1 MVSGLPTGVVTLL
14 FTDVEGSTRL
24 LQELGD
30 GYGEALHEHRRRL
43 RAAFAEHEG
52 VEVDTQGD
60 AFFVAFARASDA
72 VAAAADCQRA
82 LAGGPI
88 RVRMG
93 LHTGEPRLTDEGY
106 VGLDVHKGARIAAV
120 GHGGQVLLSQSTS
133 ALVDVDVRDLG
144 AHRLKDLSA
153 PERIYQLEVPG
164 LQCDFP
170 LLKTIEA
177 GMKNLPLP
185 RTSFVG
191 RASELEAI
199 DRLLD
204 DPGCRLLTLVG
215 PGGAGKTRL
224 ALEAAA
230 RRVDRYPHGVHF
242 VPLAPVASPDFLAP
256 ALGESIQFAV
266 DAVHSGFSAEEQL
279 LDYLGERS
287 TLLVL
292 DNFEHLVEGSGFLSE
307 VVERA
312 PHVALLTTSRER
324 LNVQSEWVFDVDGLG
339 LAENGDGSASAMRLF
354 VERATQ
360 VAPGLTLDDAE
371 YSQALRICR
380 LVDGMP
386 LGIELAASWV
396 SVLSCAEIAD
406 EIEGNIDFLTTS
418 MRDVPERH
426 RSLRAAID
434 QSWRLLTD
442 EQRSAFSR
450 LSVFRG
456 SFDRSAAVAVAGG
469 DLRLLSELVAKSL
482 LRRPDFGRFELH
494 ELLRQ
499 YAAEQL
505 RSSPAEEADA
515 RERHARHYATMLLER
530 EEALLGSE
538 LADARDE
545 LRGEL
550 ENLRLAAEWI
560 LADGDEHAALPVLD
574 AFYTFLFMHS
584 WFDSAET
591 LERLARI
598 AGFDAD
604 DPESASAVA
613 LAAAMDQIAIGAR
626 LGHDPETEELGVRC
640 LPVLRVRNLERELGR
655 CLCALGIMAGY
666 RDALPEAVA
675 LLEEGTTIATAVGDR
690 LTEIGGLMDLGFAR
704 LLMDDLGRARE
715 AFDAAHALSG
725 RLGNAFLR
733 AYTTSKLGLL
743 ADAEERFDDALRL
756 HMEANELFASVGD
769 PGGTGYALSRA
780 SLSAFGLGDY
790 SEALR
795 LGHAGY
801 EAFGEAN
808 HRWGLITALCRIGF
822 AELALGDGADA
833 RERFGEALE
842 RARDARAVS
851 LELLALTGVGACL
864 AEILPNRNGPPWSSR
879 SRSVTSSFPRP
890 TPSPPAR
897 PWIGS
902 RRSCRRSNSQLP
914 APPPPPRRWKSSSRR
929 HASRT
934 NSSARART
942 GARPSCSSQMATT
955 SGVSVRTSAHRIPSS
970 VERGHPEMR
979 WRVTWCDPCRKPGQR
994 NTTRNRAICS
1004 GFVKPSSGL
1013 EPETPSLP

>member
-1 MVSGLPTGVVTLL
+1 MANDLPTGVVTLL

-24 LQELGD
+24 LHELGD
-30 GYGEALHEHRRRL
+30 GYGEALHEHRRQL

-60 AFFVAFARASDA
+60 AFFVAFASASNA
-72 VAAAADCQRA
+72 VAAAADCQHV

-93 LHTGEPRLTDEGY
+93 LHTGEPRLTEEGY

-120 GHGGQVLLSQSTS
+120 GHGGQVLLSETTRT
-133 ALVDVDVRDLG
+133 LVDADVRDLG

-153 PERIYQLEVPG
+153 PERIYQLEIDG
-164 LQCDFP
+164 LPSEFP

-215 PGGAGKTRL
+215 PGGVGKTRL

-230 RRVDRYPHGVHF
+230 RRIDHYPHGVHF
-242 VPLAPVASPDFLAP
+242 VSLASVASPELLAP
-256 ALGESIQFAV
+256 AIAEAIQFAV
-266 DAVHSGFSAEEQL
+266 DGAHSGFSAQNQL

-292 DNFEHLVEGSGFLSE
+292 DNFEHLVEGSGLLNE
-307 VVERA
+307 VIERA
-312 PHVALLTTSRER
+312 ANVELLITSRER
-324 LNVQSEWVFDVDGLG
+324 LNLQSEWAFDVEGLG
-339 LAENGDGSASAMRLF
+339 LAEDEKGSASAVRLF

-360 VAPGLTLDDAE
+360 VEPGFALNDTA
-371 YSQALRICR
+371 YSQAARICR

-396 SVLSCAEIAD
+396 SLLSCAEIAD

-418 MRDVPERH
+418 MRDVPDRH

-450 LSVFRG
+450 LAVFRG
-456 SFDRSAAVAVAGG
+456 SFDRSAAAAVTGA
-469 DLRLLSELVAKSL
+469 DLRLLFELVAKSL

-505 RSSPAEEADA
+505 RSSPADEANA
-515 RERHARHYATMLLER
+515 RERHARHYATMLLDR
-530 EEALLGSE
+530 EEALFGPE
-538 LADARDE
+538 LAGARDE

-550 ENLRLAAEWI
+550 ENLRAAAEWT
-560 LADGDEHAALPVLD
+560 LADGDEHAALPVLE
-574 AFYTFLFMHS
+574 AFYTFLWMHS
-584 WFDSAET
+584 WFEGGET
-591 LERLARI
+591 LERLLRVC
-598 AGFDAD
+598 GFDSG
-604 DPESASAVA
+604 DPGSASDVA
-613 LAAAMDQIAIGAR
+613 LAVATCRVAIGAR
-626 LGHDPETEELGVRC
+626 LGYDPDVEELGAGC
-640 LPVLRVRNLERELGR
+640 LPVLRARNLERELAR

-666 RDALPEAVA
+666 RDNLAEAVT
-675 LLEEGTTIATAVGDR
+675 LLEEGAQIASAISDR
-690 LTEIGGLMDLGFAR
+690 LTETGALMDLGFGR
-704 LLMDDLGRARE
+704 LLMNDLEGARE
-715 AFDAAHALSG
+715 AFEATHALSAK
-725 RLGNAFLR
+725 LGNPLLL
-733 AYTTSKLGLL
+733 AYATSKLGLL
-743 ADAEERFDDALRL
+743 ADAEERFGDALRL

-795 LGHAGY
+795 LGRAGH
-801 EAFGEAN
+801 EAFSESN
-808 HRWGLITALCRIGF
+808 HRWGMITALCRIGF
-822 AELALGDGADA
+822 AALALGDGSEA
-833 RERFGEALE
+833 RERFEHALE
-842 RARDARAVS
+842 HAHAAQAIS
-851 LELLALTGVGACL
+851 LELLALSGIGAFL
-864 AEILPNRNGPPWSSR
+864 AEDPAEEGRAA
-879 SRSVTSSFPRP
+879 VTLTF
-890 TPSPPAR
+890 AL
-897 PWIGS
+897 GHE
-902 RRSCRRSNSQLP
+902 QLP
-914 APPPPPRRWKSSSRR
+914 ASYAFAARQALDRLEAELSAEQLAAVRE
-929 HASRT
+929 AAAAATLEELGRT
-934 NSSARART
+934 VR
-942 GARPSCSSQMATT
+942 Q
-955 SGVSVRTSAHRIPSS
+955 SV
-970 VERGHPEMR
+970 
-979 WRVTWCDPCRKPGQR
+979 
-994 NTTRNRAICS
+994 
-1004 GFVKPSSGL
+1004 
-1013 EPETPSLP
+1013 

>member
-24 LQELGD
+24 LHELGD
-30 GYGEALHEHRRRL
+30 DYGEALQEHRRRL

-60 AFFVAFARASDA
+60 ALFVAFARASNA

-82 LAGGPI
+82 LADGPI

-93 LHTGEPRLTDEGY
+93 LHTGEPRLTNEGY

-120 GHGGQVLLSQSTS
+120 GHGGQVLLSQTTR
-133 ALVDVDVRDLG
+133 ALVEADVRDLG
-144 AHRLKDLSA
+144 VHRLKDLSA
-153 PERIYQLEVPG
+153 PERIYQLDIDG
-164 LQCDFP
+164 LPCDFP

-199 DRLLD
+199 DRLLE

-242 VPLAPVASPDFLAP
+242 VPLASVASPDFLAP
-256 ALGESIQFAV
+256 ALAEAIQFAV
-266 DAVHSGFSAEEQL
+266 DGAHSGFSAQDQL
-279 LDYLGERS
+279 LDYLSERS

-292 DNFEHLVEGSGFLSE
+292 DNFEHLVEGSGFLNKVIE
-307 VVERA
+307 RGAHVE
-312 PHVALLTTSRER
+312 LLTTSRER
-324 LNVQSEWVFDVDGLG
+324 LNVQSEWVFEVEGLG
-339 LAENGDGSASAMRLF
+339 LAEDGNGSAAVSLF
-354 VERATQ
+354 VERAMQ
-360 VAPGLTLDDAE
+360 VVPGFALDGAA

-406 EIEGNIDFLTTS
+406 EIEGNIDFLATS

-456 SFDRSAAVAVAGG
+456 SFDHGAAAAVTGA

-505 RSSPAEEADA
+505 RLSPAEEADA
-515 RERHARHYATMLLER
+515 RERHARHYAAMLLER
-530 EEALLGSE
+530 QAALLGPE
-538 LADARDE
+538 LAVARDE

-550 ENLRLAAEWI
+550 DNLRAAAGWTLAE
-560 LADGDEHAALPVLD
+560 DDEHVALPVLE
-574 AFYTFLFMHS
+574 AFYTFLWMHS
-584 WFDSAET
+584 WFDGAET
-591 LERLARI
+591 LERLART

-604 DPESASAVA
+604 DPGSASAVA
-613 LAAAMDQIAIGAR
+613 LAAAMYRVAIGAR
-626 LGHDPETEELGVRC
+626 LGYDPEAEKLAARC
-640 LPVLRVRNLERELGR
+640 LPVLRARNLERELAG
-655 CLCALGIMAGY
+655 CLCALGIMAVY
-666 RDALPEAVA
+666 RDVFPEAVA
-675 LLEEGTTIATAVGDR
+675 FLEEGTTIAEAISDG
-690 LTEIGGLMDLGFAR
+690 LTEGGALMDLGFAR
-704 LLMDDLGRARE
+704 LLLNDLEAARE
-715 AFDAAHALSG
+715 AFEAAHVLSEK
-725 RLGNAFLR
+725 LGNPLLR
-733 AYTTSKLGLL
+733 AYATSKLGLL
-743 ADAEERFDDALRL
+743 ADAEERFGDALRL
-756 HMEANELFASVGD
+756 HMEARDLFASVGD
-769 PGGTGYALSRA
+769 GGGQGYALSRA
-780 SLSAFGLGDY
+780 SLSALGLGDY
-790 SEALR
+790 SEALL
-795 LGHAGY
+795 LGRAGY
-801 EAFGEAN
+801 EAFSESN

-822 AELALGDGADA
+822 AALALGDGAEA

-842 RARDARAVS
+842 RAHASQAIS
-851 LELLALTGVGACL
+851 LELLALSGIGACL
-864 AEILPNRNGPPWSSR
+864 AEDRAEQERAAVILTFALGHEQLPPSYA
-879 SRSVTSSFPRP
+879 FA
-890 TPSPPAR
+890 AR
-897 PWIGS
+897 PALN
-902 RRSCRRSNSQLP
+902 RLEAELP
-914 APPPPPRRWKSSSRR
+914 PERLAAARE
-929 HASRT
+929 AAAAATLEELERT
-934 NSSARART
+934 ARE
-942 GARPSCSSQMATT
+942 
-955 SGVSVRTSAHRIPSS
+955 SV
-970 VERGHPEMR
+970 
-979 WRVTWCDPCRKPGQR
+979 
-994 NTTRNRAICS
+994 
-1004 GFVKPSSGL
+1004 
-1013 EPETPSLP
+1013 